1 MELTTT
7 IIGSIAGII
16 TAIISASAYLRGKRE
31 EEKAK
36 AKAKMDEVRKKLAL
50 QVIGHFYEEEVMAQE
65 LSTFTGEPVKT
76 IKERMRKSAESNPD
90 NKEAVYPR
98 MTALQARDYIVS
110 K

>member
-16 TAIISASAYLRGKRE
+16 TAIISSSAYLRGKRE
-31 EEKAK
+31 
-36 AKAKMDEVRKKLAL
+36 
-50 QVIGHFYEEEVMAQE
+50 
-65 LSTFTGEPVKT
+65 
-76 IKERMRKSAESNPD
+76 
-90 NKEAVYPR
+90 YPK